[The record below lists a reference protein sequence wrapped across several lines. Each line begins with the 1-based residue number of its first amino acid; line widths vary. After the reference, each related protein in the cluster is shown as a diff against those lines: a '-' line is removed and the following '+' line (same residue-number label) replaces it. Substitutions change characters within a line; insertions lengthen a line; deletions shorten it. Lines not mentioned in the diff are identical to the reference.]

1 MRLISSRL
9 AEYTFKVNG
18 EFDTGDQIGDLSCRY
33 TLRKVDDYREF
44 QVTIE
49 YDVDAHNGASCSIKI
64 SKIWLLSFAGKVT
77 IDEGLYKIVEDTY
90 QDLKDLTQTIAL
102 IQKIES
108 LPAVPALKKDAII
121 RELISKFRDRDY

>member
-1 MRLISSRL
+1 M
-9 AEYTFKVNG
+9 
-18 EFDTGDQIGDLSCRY
+18 
-33 TLRKVDDYREF
+33 
-44 QVTIE
+44 
-49 YDVDAHNGASCSIKI
+49 
-64 SKIWLLSFAGKVT
+64 SFAGKVT

-121 RELISKFRDRDY
+121 REVISKFRDRDY